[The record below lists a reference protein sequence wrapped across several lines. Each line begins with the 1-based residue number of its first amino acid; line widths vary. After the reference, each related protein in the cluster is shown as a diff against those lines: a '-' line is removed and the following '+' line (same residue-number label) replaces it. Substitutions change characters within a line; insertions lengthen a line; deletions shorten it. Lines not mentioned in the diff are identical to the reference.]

1 MENSEIEGYT
11 KEMTVFY
18 FKMSSNV
25 VYTKKP
31 FDKYPKEETI
41 SVQELE
47 QMNVLDV
54 NRYKKAEL
62 KQKIGNFIHTFD
74 YPKLKKRIKKLKI
87 NAIETQVVFPY
98 VYEISEEYAKAFK
111 EYFVNKMRYK
121 KRKRVSFRSIG
132 NQHIQYLA

>member
-31 FDKYPKEETI
+31 FNKYPKEETI

-87 NAIETQVVFPY
+87 NAIETTIY
-98 VYEISEEYAKAFK
+98 
-111 EYFVNKMRYK
+111 
-121 KRKRVSFRSIG
+121 
-132 NQHIQYLA
+132 HLAHS